1 MIVVPKLIALPIV
14 DKKNPDIIPYMP
26 ITYDIHII
34 KECQVPKY
42 AEDLGYEYMSA
53 SNKDEFAKVVS
64 RFVSSEKFE
73 KPFLFEVFTETKDES
88 DALEMILNMVVDK
101 QAEMVSKMKNVVRGV
116 VGAKGVEVI
125 KKILK

>member
-1 MIVVPKLIALPIV
+1 
-14 DKKNPDIIPYMP
+14 
-26 ITYDIHII
+26 
-34 KECQVPKY
+34 
-42 AEDLGYEYMSA
+42 MSA
-53 SNKDEFAKVVS
+53 SNKDEFANVAS

-101 QAEMVSKMKNVVRGV
+101 QAERVSKMKNVVRGV

>member
-1 MIVVPKLIALPIV
+1 MKTTKACSTISYNSLDFLKDKLDQLVQRRYISFYAFV
-14 DKKNPDIIPYMP
+14 K
-26 ITYDIHII
+26 H
-34 KECQVPKY
+34 Y